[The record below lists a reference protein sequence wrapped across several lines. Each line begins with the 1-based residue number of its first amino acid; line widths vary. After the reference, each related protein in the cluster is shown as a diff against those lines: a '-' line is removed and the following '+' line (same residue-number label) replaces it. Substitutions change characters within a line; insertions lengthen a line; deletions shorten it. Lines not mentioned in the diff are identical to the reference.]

1 MSVPNPQMISFFAI
15 TTLLFGAGID
25 NAALPARAI
34 LASLD
39 SRRFKLPDPIE
50 NDYGS
55 THDITAIGADG
66 YTDIAGALIGG
77 EKDGGSSVLRLARAS
92 DRPVR

>member
-1 MSVPNPQMISFFAI
+1 MISFLAI

-25 NAALPARAI
+25 NAAPPARAI